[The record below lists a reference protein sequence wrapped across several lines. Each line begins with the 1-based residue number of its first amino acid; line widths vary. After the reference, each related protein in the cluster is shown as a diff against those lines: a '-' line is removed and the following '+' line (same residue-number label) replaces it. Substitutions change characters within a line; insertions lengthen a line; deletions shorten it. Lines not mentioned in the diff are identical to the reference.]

1 MNIPTYIYLYLY
13 DLYISIYI
21 YIYKKS
27 FRIIALHKQKEN
39 EILYSQKR
47 DTPMYYIND
56 GNAFLWS
63 NDIEGE

>member
-1 MNIPTYIYLYLY
+1 MI
-13 DLYISIYI
+13 DL
-21 YIYKKS
+21 
-27 FRIIALHKQKEN
+27 HQQKEN

-63 NDIEGE
+63 NGIEGE